1 MEHPIKFIS
10 RRRPNTLKFKI
21 NPGLE
26 TGANDGHAKLV
37 AFLFHPIFPFVIS
50 VQQSLL
56 QATIVNFHFR
66 RWQTFFAQFF
76 CKVAVE
82 VFYLTWWSTTPES

>member
-1 MEHPIKFIS
+1 MLGYIYCGAYAMMQIWVMM
-10 RRRPNTLKFKI
+10 KFKSEG
-21 NPGLE
+21 NPSDFAGLE
-26 TGANDGHAKLV
+26 IGANDGHTKWV

-66 RWQTFFAQFF
+66 R
-76 CKVAVE
+76 
-82 VFYLTWWSTTPES
+82 

>member
-1 MEHPIKFIS
+1 M
-10 RRRPNTLKFKI
+10 KFKSEG
-21 NPGLE
+21 NPSDFAGLE

-66 RWQTFFAQFF
+66 R
-76 CKVAVE
+76 
-82 VFYLTWWSTTPES
+82 